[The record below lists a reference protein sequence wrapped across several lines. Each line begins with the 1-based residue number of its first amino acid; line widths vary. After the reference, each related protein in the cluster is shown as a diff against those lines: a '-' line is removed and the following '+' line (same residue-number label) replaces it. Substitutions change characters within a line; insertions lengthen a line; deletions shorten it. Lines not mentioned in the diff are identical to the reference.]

1 MGSETPQNDQA
12 DSTPAEEAT
21 NEQKSPV
28 VSHTSSSPVNTNR
41 ATRLVTI
48 AITLAAL
55 LAGGSYFATTYP
67 LNEAKAN
74 LLDHKLEIAQEWI
87 TFAQK
92 VPFVKKNEIHF
103 YTARLER
110 RKGNYRQM
118 SKYLELAQDAG
129 YDPEMIAR
137 ERVLASAHSADL
149 DTARPHLA
157 RLLEDPRGDE
167 REICEAFVIGF
178 IQFQL
183 NDSAMELVRAWQQ
196 DFPNDARPHYLE
208 GIIYKSININK
219 EAEQCFLNAL
229 KVDPKYYAAAMEIAD
244 VLLELKNTD
253 RALKYLK
260 LAEEDPLLL
269 IDSYVAQAH
278 CYRMLGQADKA
289 EKILRIVLQ
298 KTPNHY
304 AASNELGRILVVDR
318 RYAEAIPLLQPIV
331 DDDGLLTDPRQSLAM
346 ALRGEGRLEEAQAH
360 FDAVENIKDN
370 LATANQIVETI
381 GSGPESI
388 DDRLTVARLFWK
400 YGSEQDAMVWMRT
413 AYLLNS
419 KYLPTLEF
427 MLNYYQEKVKTSPE
441 LQSQVTKFQRE
452 IAFVKEQ
459 TARSADNS
467 NPTNNLG
474 PTPPNSPIL
483 PPQKQP
489 DTAAPAPATN

>member
-12 DSTPAEEAT
+12 DG
-21 NEQKSPV
+21 
-28 VSHTSSSPVNTNR
+28 TSSNAQQSTVATTNSSPTVNTNR

-48 AITLAAL
+48 AVTLAAL
-55 LAGGSYFATTYP
+55 LVGGSYYATTYT

-87 TFAQK
+87 AFAQK
-92 VPFVKKNEIHF
+92 VPFVKKSEIHF
-103 YTARLER
+103 LTARLER

-137 ERVLASAHSADL
+137 ERILASAQSADL
-149 DTARPHLA
+149 DKSRPHLA
-157 RLLEDPRGDE
+157 KLLEDPRGDE
-167 REICEAFVIGF
+167 REICEAYVIGF

-183 NDSAMELVRAWQQ
+183 NDSAIELVRAWQK
-196 DFPNDARPHYLE
+196 DFPSDARPHYLE
-208 GIIYKSININK
+208 GVIYKSMSINK
-219 EAEQCFLNAL
+219 QAEQCFLNAL

-244 VLLELKNTD
+244 VLLELKNTE

-298 KTPNHY
+298 KTPSHY

-331 DDDGLLTDPRQSLAM
+331 DGDELLTDPRQSLAM
-346 ALRGEGRLEEAQAH
+346 ALRGEGRLEEAQEH
-360 FDAVENIKDN
+360 FDAVEHIKDN

-381 GSGPESI
+381 GNGPDSI
-388 DDRLTVARLFWK
+388 NDRLTVAEIFWR

-427 MLNYYQEKVKTSPE
+427 MLKYYREKVKTSPE
-441 LQSQVTKFQRE
+441 LQSQVVKFERE
-452 IAFVKEQ
+452 IAFAKAQAAKSVDDG
-459 TARSADNS
+459 TAPTGTGPS
-467 NPTNNLG
+467 NGPVLPQQNQPKNTVPSPSTN
-474 PTPPNSPIL
+474 
-483 PPQKQP
+483 
-489 DTAAPAPATN
+489 

>member
-1 MGSETPQNDQA
+1 MGSETPQNDLA
-12 DSTPAEEAT
+12 DGTTSIEQQSTVAT
-21 NEQKSPV
+21 TP
-28 VSHTSSSPVNTNR
+28 SSPVKSNR
-41 ATRLVTI
+41 ATHLVTI

-55 LAGGSYFATTYP
+55 LAGGSYFAATYP
-67 LNEAKAN
+67 INQAKAN
-74 LLDHKLEIAQEWI
+74 LLNHKLEIAQEWI

-92 VPFVKKNEIHF
+92 VPFVKKSEIHF
-103 YTARLER
+103 FTARLER
-110 RKGNYRQM
+110 RKGDYSQM
-118 SKYLELAQDAG
+118 SKYLGLAQDAG
-129 YDPEMIAR
+129 YDPEMITR
-137 ERVLASAHSADL
+137 ERILASAQSADL
-149 DTARPHLA
+149 DTAQPHFA
-157 RLLEDPRGDE
+157 NLLEDPRGDE

-178 IQFQL
+178 LQYQL
-183 NDSAMELVRAWQQ
+183 NDRAIELVRAWQQ
-196 DFPNDARPHYLE
+196 DFPSDARPHYLE
-208 GIIYKSININK
+208 GIIYTSMDRYK

-229 KVDPKYYAAAMEIAD
+229 KVDPKYYGAAMEIAA
-244 VLLELKNTD
+244 VLLELKNSE

-260 LAEEDPLLL
+260 LAAEDPLLL
-269 IDSYVAQAH
+269 SDSYVAQAH

-298 KTPNHY
+298 KTPKHY

-360 FDAVENIKDN
+360 FDAVENIKDH

-388 DDRLTVARLFWK
+388 YDRLTVAQLFWE

-427 MLNYYQEKVKTSPE
+427 MLKYYQEKVKQNPE
-441 LQSQVTKFQRE
+441 LQSQVTKFERE
-452 IAFVKEQ
+452 IAFIKAQ
-459 TARSADNS
+459 TGRSADDGTA
-467 NPTNNLG
+467 TNDLG
-474 PTPPNSPIL
+474 PANGPIL

-489 DTAAPAPATN
+489 EETAPTPSTN